1 MSPDDRKAAIVDA
14 VLPLVAERGHDV
26 TSRELAQAA
35 GVAEGTLFRAFGDKT
50 ALVGAVAI
58 EGLSRAGKPE
68 QTLAEL
74 TGIDPG
80 LPLER
85 RLELV
90 IELGRHRV
98 AEVLRWMSVLR
109 SMAPTPGAPPGPPG
123 SPPGAA
129 VTPGV
134 PGSTDGPPFIPG
146 AVPGRPLVPGVPG
159 SDDGPPIVPGPP
171 PGQPVPPGSPPGRPG
186 APGPPYTGAGTA
198 ADQHERML
206 SYRKTLLEQRTRQR
220 AATVEGITAVLAP
233 DAHRLRVPVEV
244 AVSLI
249 ESAIAGAHL
258 RIDHLQPA
266 VPADVLADAL
276 VNGLAGP
283 AKKSGPRS
291 VDGAASTAGPD
302 APGSPT
308 PSPEGNS

>member
-1 MSPDDRKAAIVDA
+1 MDNGRTRAPRMSPEDRKAAIVNA

-50 ALVGAVAI
+50 ELVGAVAV
-58 EGLSRAGKPE
+58 EGLARAGQPE

-98 AEVLRWMSVLR
+98 SEVMRWMSVLR
-109 SMAPTPGAPPGPPG
+109 SMASSPGGPGMPFGAPPSASGAAGGSLPVAPPGPPG
-123 SPPGAA
+123 PPGQRV
-129 VTPGV
+129 VT
-134 PGSTDGPPFIPG
+134 
-146 AVPGRPLVPGVPG
+146 
-159 SDDGPPIVPGPP
+159 PGPP
-171 PGQPVPPGSPPGRPG
+171 PGARSV
-186 APGPPYTGAGTA
+186 

-206 SYRKTLLEQRTRQR
+206 TYRKTLLEQRAAQR

-244 AVSLI
+244 AISLV

-283 AKKSGPRS
+283 PKMPGPET
-291 VDGAASTAGPD
+291 VEGAASTAGAG

>member
-1 MSPDDRKAAIVDA
+1 MAPADRKAAIIDS
-14 VLPLVAERGHDV
+14 VLPLVAERGNDV

-58 EGLSRAGKPE
+58 EGLTRAGQPE
-68 QTLAEL
+68 ETLAEL

-98 AEVLRWMSVLR
+98 AEVVRWMSILR
-109 SMAPTPGAPPGPPG
+109 RMA
-123 SPPGAA
+123 
-129 VTPGV
+129 
-134 PGSTDGPPFIPG
+134 
-146 AVPGRPLVPGVPG
+146 
-159 SDDGPPIVPGPP
+159 
-171 PGQPVPPGSPPGRPG
+171 PG
-186 APGPPYTGAGTA
+186 APGSHPAPPGGGGT

-206 SYRKTLLEQRTRQR
+206 AYRTSLLEQRARQR

-244 AVSLI
+244 AISLV

-258 RIDHLQPA
+258 RIDQLQPE

-283 AKKSGPRS
+283 GQKKPGSSRPE
-291 VDGAASTAGPD
+291 DAASGKAAPGDPTPGSAT
-302 APGSPT
+302 PGSPT
-308 PSPEGNS
+308 PSSPAPSPEGNSL

>member
-1 MSPDDRKAAIVDA
+1 MDNVRPRASRMTPEDRKAAIVDA

-50 ALVGAVAI
+50 ALVGAVAV
-58 EGLSRAGKPE
+58 EGLARAGRPE
-68 QTLAEL
+68 ETLAEL
-74 TGIDPG
+74 TAIDSA

-98 AEVLRWMSVLR
+98 AEVMRWMTVLR
-109 SMAPTPGAPPGPPG
+109 RMAPPPGAPGMPIVPPGPPG
-123 SPPGAA
+123 PPGPRA
-129 VTPGV
+129 VPPEPSQPAVV
-134 PGSTDGPPFIPG
+134 PGTP
-146 AVPGRPLVPGVPG
+146 
-159 SDDGPPIVPGPP
+159 
-171 PGQPVPPGSPPGRPG
+171 
-186 APGPPYTGAGTA
+186 
-198 ADQHERML
+198 ADHHERML
-206 SYRKTLLEQRTRQR
+206 AYRKTLLDQRAQQH

-244 AVSLI
+244 AISLV
-249 ESAIAGAHL
+249 ESAIAGAHV
-258 RIDHLQPA
+258 RIDHLQPV

-283 AKKSGPRS
+283 AKKSGS
-291 VDGAASTAGPD
+291 DAAEGAASTAGPG

>member
-1 MSPDDRKAAIVDA
+1 MDNARTRAPRMSPEDRKAAIVDA
-14 VLPLVAERGHDV
+14 VLPLVAERGHDI
-26 TSRELAQAA
+26 TSRELAHAA

-50 ALVGAVAI
+50 ALVGAVAV
-58 EGLSRAGKPE
+58 EGLARAGRPE
-68 QTLAEL
+68 ETLAEL
-74 TGIDPG
+74 SGIDPA

-98 AEVLRWMSVLR
+98 AEVMRWMSVLR
-109 SMAPTPGAPPGPPG
+109 SMAPAPWAPGSPFGAPFGASPSAHGAPGAAGGSPPVTPPGPPG
-123 SPPGAA
+123 PSGPRVVTPGMPGAA
-129 VTPGV
+129 PGG
-134 PGSTDGPPFIPG
+134 GS
-146 AVPGRPLVPGVPG
+146 AVDP
-159 SDDGPPIVPGPP
+159 
-171 PGQPVPPGSPPGRPG
+171 
-186 APGPPYTGAGTA
+186 
-198 ADQHERML
+198 HERML
-206 SYRKTLLEQRTRQR
+206 SYRKTLLEQRARQR

-244 AVSLI
+244 AISLV

-283 AKKSGPRS
+283 EKMRGPDA
-291 VDGAASTAGPD
+291 VDGAASTAGAG

>member
-1 MSPDDRKAAIVDA
+1 MAPEDRKAAIIDA

-50 ALVGAVAI
+50 ALVGAVAV
-58 EGLSRAGKPE
+58 EGLTRAGKPE
-68 QTLAEL
+68 ETLAEL
-74 TGIDPG
+74 TSIDPG

-90 IELGRHRV
+90 IEMGRHRV

-109 SMAPTPGAPPGPPG
+109 SMAPSPWAPPGSPGGPPG
-123 SPPGAA
+123 SPSGR
-129 VTPGV
+129 VVIPGV
-134 PGSTDGPPFIPG
+134 PGSKDGPPVVPG
-146 AVPGRPLVPGVPG
+146 ALPGQPVVPGVPG
-159 SDDGPPIVPGPP
+159 SNDGPPVVPGPP
-171 PGQPVPPGSPPGRPG
+171 P
-186 APGPPYTGAGTA
+186 AGAGTA

-206 SYRKTLLEQRTRQR
+206 SYRRTLLEQRTRQR

-244 AVSLI
+244 AISLV
-249 ESAIAGAHL
+249 ESAIAGAHM
-258 RIDHLQPA
+258 RIDHLQPT

-283 AKKSGPRS
+283 ATKPGSRTA
-291 VDGAASTAGPD
+291 DGATSPAGPG
-302 APGSPT
+302 APSSPA
-308 PSPEGNS
+308 PSPEGNSR

>member
-1 MSPDDRKAAIVDA
+1 MDNARTRAPRMSPEDRKAAIVDA

-35 GVAEGTLFRAFGDKT
+35 DVAEGTLFRAFGDKT

-58 EGLSRAGKPE
+58 EGLARAGKPE
-68 QTLAEL
+68 ETLAEL
-74 TGIDPG
+74 TGIDSG

-85 RLELV
+85 RLEQV

-98 AEVLRWMSVLR
+98 AEVMRWMSVLR
-109 SMAPTPGAPPGPPG
+109 SMAAGPPGPPG
-123 SPPGAA
+123 PPGPRV
-129 VTPGV
+129 VT
-134 PGSTDGPPFIPG
+134 
-146 AVPGRPLVPGVPG
+146 
-159 SDDGPPIVPGPP
+159 PGPP
-171 PGQPVPPGSPPGRPG
+171 PGTGSV
-186 APGPPYTGAGTA
+186 

-206 SYRKTLLEQRTRQR
+206 TYRKTLLEQRALQR

-244 AVSLI
+244 AISLV
-249 ESAIAGAHL
+249 ESAITGAHL

-283 AKKSGPRS
+283 PKLPGPDS
-291 VDGAASTAGPD
+291 VEGAASTAGAG

>member
-1 MSPDDRKAAIVDA
+1 MDNVRPRASRMTPEDRKAAIVDA
-14 VLPLVAERGHDV
+14 VLPLVGERGHDV

-50 ALVGAVAI
+50 ALVGAVAV
-58 EGLSRAGKPE
+58 EGLARAGRPE
-68 QTLAEL
+68 ETLAEL
-74 TGIDPG
+74 TAIDPA

-98 AEVLRWMSVLR
+98 AEVMRWMSILR
-109 SMAPTPGAPPGPPG
+109 RMAPAPGAPGVPIVPPAPSVVPPSSGAAGPPGVQAVPPGPPG
-123 SPPGAA
+123 PPG
-129 VTPGV
+129 PR
-134 PGSTDGPPFIPG
+134 
-146 AVPGRPLVPGVPG
+146 AVPPG
-159 SDDGPPIVPGPP
+159 P
-171 PGQPVPPGSPPGRPG
+171 PGQP
-186 APGPPYTGAGTA
+186 GAGPGTP
-198 ADQHERML
+198 ADHHERML
-206 SYRKTLLEQRTRQR
+206 AYRKTLLDQRAQQH

-244 AVSLI
+244 AISLV
-249 ESAIAGAHL
+249 ESAIAGAHV
-258 RIDHLQPA
+258 RIDHLQPV

-283 AKKSGPRS
+283 AKKSGP
-291 VDGAASTAGPD
+291 DAAEGAASTAGPG

>member
-1 MSPDDRKAAIVDA
+1 MDNARTRAPRMSPEDRKAAIVDA

-50 ALVGAVAI
+50 ALVGAVAV
-58 EGLSRAGKPE
+58 EGLARAGKPE
-68 QTLAEL
+68 ETLAEL
-74 TGIDPG
+74 TGIDSG

-98 AEVLRWMSVLR
+98 AEVMRWMSVLR
-109 SMAPTPGAPPGPPG
+109 SMAPSPGGPGMPFGAPPSASGAAGGSPPVVPPGPPG
-123 SPPGAA
+123 PPGPRV
-129 VTPGV
+129 VTPG
-134 PGSTDGPPFIPG
+134 PP
-146 AVPGRPLVPGVPG
+146 L
-159 SDDGPPIVPGPP
+159 
-171 PGQPVPPGSPPGRPG
+171 
-186 APGPPYTGAGTA
+186 GAGSM

-206 SYRKTLLEQRTRQR
+206 TYRKTLLEQRARQR

-244 AVSLI
+244 AISLV

-283 AKKSGPRS
+283 AKLPGPN
-291 VDGAASTAGPD
+291 VVEGAASTAGAG

>member
-1 MSPDDRKAAIVDA
+1 MDNARTRAPRMSPEDRKAAIVDA
-14 VLPLVAERGHDV
+14 VLPLVAERGHDI
-26 TSRELAQAA
+26 TSRELAHAA

-50 ALVGAVAI
+50 ALVGAVAV
-58 EGLSRAGKPE
+58 EGLARAGRPE
-68 QTLAEL
+68 ETLAEL
-74 TGIDPG
+74 TGIDPA

-98 AEVLRWMSVLR
+98 AEVMRWMSVLR
-109 SMAPTPGAPPGPPG
+109 SMAPGGSPPVVPPGPPG
-123 SPPGAA
+123 PPGPRVVPPGMPGAA
-129 VTPGV
+129 
-134 PGSTDGPPFIPG
+134 PG
-146 AVPGRPLVPGVPG
+146 A
-159 SDDGPPIVPGPP
+159 
-171 PGQPVPPGSPPGRPG
+171 
-186 APGPPYTGAGTA
+186 TA
-198 ADQHERML
+198 DHHERML
-206 SYRKTLLEQRTRQR
+206 SYRKTLLEQRARQR

-244 AVSLI
+244 AISLV

-283 AKKSGPRS
+283 GKMRGSDA
-291 VDGAASTAGPD
+291 VDGAPSTAGAG